1 MLSAIRTYNHL
12 TSSHRQIKAAV
23 QRVLASPYRTQ
34 LVDRLLHQIETKYLK
49 STTDRKSFWSDWY
62 AVTYVF
68 AHAAPV
74 YPHYKL
80 QNDTRL
86 SRQAP
91 TSEAM
96 KIVTRIKAHT

>member
-49 STTDRKSFWSDWY
+49 STTTVKSFWSDWY
-62 AVTYVF
+62 SSLTSLP
-68 AHAAPV
+68 AAPV

-96 KIVTRIKAHT
+96 KIVTVIKAHT

>member
-49 STTDRKSFWSDWY
+49 STTDQEKSFWSDWY
-62 AVTYVF
+62 CRFTYVF

-74 YPHYKL
+74 CIHTINPERYE
-80 QNDTRL
+80 TE
-86 SRQAP
+86 QAG
-91 TSEAM
+91 AD
-96 KIVTRIKAHT
+96 IRRGR